1 MNYRTIP
8 SFDFDIKKIHNDIE
22 NLDKSYNKETL
33 CTIFSLI
40 DLTSLNTEDTETK
53 IMDMCAKVNAF
64 KTKYPTLP
72 NVAAICVYPELVKT
86 ARKNLVA
93 KDVKIASV
101 AGGFPSAQ
109 TFNYIKILES
119 KLAVEAGANE
129 IDIVLSVGKLFE
141 SKYELIV
148 EEISQI
154 KEAIKNAHL
163 KVILESGTL
172 KNAEQIWNA
181 SFLSMLAG
189 ADFIKTSTGKQQ
201 PAATPEAV
209 YIMALAI
216 KEYFKLTGKK
226 IGIKPAGGISNVET
240 ALVYFN
246 IIKKILGNEWLNS
259 ELFRIGAS
267 SLANNLLN
275 EIEKI
280 STGEKKSPNCF

>member
-280 STGEKKSPNCF
+280 STGEKKSPNYF